1 MTLPSDHARI
11 HFLNRRHDVVDI
23 ALGEF
28 RFEGNTLEAIED
40 GDRFRTASVPVASG
54 IAALVLEGRSSGLHG
69 GLLRNAR
76 PSAARL

>member
-1 MTLPSDHARI
+1 MTLPSNHARL